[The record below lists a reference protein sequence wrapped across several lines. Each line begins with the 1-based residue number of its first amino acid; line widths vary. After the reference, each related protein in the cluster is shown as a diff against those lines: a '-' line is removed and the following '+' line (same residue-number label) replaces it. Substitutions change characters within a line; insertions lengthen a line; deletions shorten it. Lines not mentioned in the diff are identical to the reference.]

1 MDGGKLPEG
10 VLGHK
15 NSTSS
20 KCPLAHMRLSHEAA
34 ISGAPVAWWIS
45 CYVGLV
51 FPDCFWI
58 IIRLWLPRKIVRK
71 IENADAITHVGV
83 QVLPTQGDLREAM
96 SRCCE

>member
-1 MDGGKLPEG
+1 M

-20 KCPLAHMRLSHEAA
+20 KCLLAHVRLSHEAA

-45 CYVGLV
+45 CYSGLV

-58 IIRLWLPRKIVRK
+58 IIRLWLSSKIARK
-71 IENADAITHVGV
+71 IENADAVTHVGAE
-83 QVLPTQGDLREAM
+83 VLPSQADLREAM

>member
-1 MDGGKLPEG
+1 M

-20 KCPLAHMRLSHEAA
+20 KCLLAHVRLSHEAA
-34 ISGAPVAWWIS
+34 ISGTLVPWWIS
-45 CYVGLV
+45 CYSGLV

-58 IIRLWLPRKIVRK
+58 IIRLWLSSKIARK
-71 IENADAITHVGV
+71 IENDDAVTHVGV
-83 QVLPTQGDLREAM
+83 EVLPSQADLREAM